1 MDNENREIFKAV
13 DGHDKY
19 EVSSYG
25 RVRRI
30 STGRIMK
37 QQKHKETR
45 EYLRVGLDK
54 KIIRVHRLVAFAFI
68 PNPNNYPAVDH
79 IDGNGGNNE
88 VRNLRWCTN
97 TMNNANRKKNINGTT
112 SQYKGVYM
120 TTYKSGAV
128 RYIATIAENGK
139 KKHLGTFKTE
149 KEAAIVYNKKALE
162 LWGEF
167 AKLNVIV

>member
-1 MDNENREIFKAV
+1 LKTLKDKPILLLIEMDNENREIFKAV

-54 KIIRVHRLVAFAFI
+54 KNIRVHRLVAFAFI
-68 PNPNNYPAVDH
+68 PNPNNYPTVDH

-97 TMNNANRKKNINGTT
+97 MMNHGNRKRT
-112 SQYKGVYM
+112 S
-120 TTYKSGAV
+120 
-128 RYIATIAENGK
+128 
-139 KKHLGTFKTE
+139 TE
-149 KEAAIVYNKKALE
+149 PLANTKVSI
-162 LWGEF
+162 
-167 AKLNVIV
+167 